1 MISQIFSKIV
11 LILFFLILSLTD
23 ISFAQELATAKI
35 ISVPIA
41 EVSFSNI
48 APTLQSTVNFSP
60 NLVALEKIGFV
71 AYSCKVPLI
80 ISSSVLASLTLTTLA
95 MSNMFSDPIIITLPE
110 LITPPELIMLPKIP
124 IQIQTHIFYQ
134 PAVFYH
140 ENTLL
145 PEIPSQILSDLLAV
159 DHRVGVNLGTIFQMP
174 DRLDLYAANYCHFQ
188 NVNTP
193 YLLHHFTATNGF
205 QYDVF
210 KIGVT
215 NPSPEFI
222 KATAFVTQHWVY
234 QIADELPNLDPLL
247 GKGILY
253 NGEVA
258 LIQHGELNY
267 TIYHQID
274 IVKPTLHESGIHFPE
289 PLNTI
294 FLKDYMPNT
303 AENLNSAFT
312 FFKEVKGSPN

>member
-1 MISQIFSKIV
+1 MI
-11 LILFFLILSLTD
+11 
-23 ISFAQELATAKI
+23 
-35 ISVPIA
+35 
-41 EVSFSNI
+41 
-48 APTLQSTVNFSP
+48 
-60 NLVALEKIGFV
+60 
-71 AYSCKVPLI
+71 
-80 ISSSVLASLTLTTLA
+80 
-95 MSNMFSDPIIITLPE
+95 
-110 LITPPELIMLPKIP
+110 
-124 IQIQTHIFYQ
+124 
-134 PAVFYH
+134 
-140 ENTLL
+140 
-145 PEIPSQILSDLLAV
+145 
-159 DHRVGVNLGTIFQMP
+159 
-174 DRLDLYAANYCHFQ
+174 
-188 NVNTP
+188 
-193 YLLHHFTATNGF
+193 
-205 QYDVF
+205 VF